1 MRNSQ
6 LDSRSATRR
15 AYEAPRLVN
24 RAGLVEFTKDVKS
37 IGEDDFGVAPLDCR
51 DPAGS
56 VGFLL

>member
-15 AYEAPRLVN
+15 RYEAPCLVN
-24 RAGLVEFTKDVKS
+24 KGGLVEATKDVMIS
-37 IGEDDFGVAPLDCR
+37 GEDDFGIPPLDCR

-56 VGFLL
+56 VGFQL